1 MFYRKI
7 SSFISNYLDEQNQE
21 VLCIDGARQIGK
33 SFIIR
38 EVCSKKYKNYVEV
51 DLAEDKIGNRLF
63 EKVNTIDQ
71 FYIQLSLK
79 FGNVLGSREDTII
92 FLDEIQEYPN
102 LLSLLKALRKDNRF
116 EYICSGS
123 LLGVTLADSPFIPMG
138 SIYEKRMFPMDFE
151 EFLYANGVGV
161 ELINHLKKSFVNK
174 QSIDKSTHDYLIN
187 LFKMYLIVGGW
198 PAAVK
203 IYVNEKNILK
213 VRNIQTE
220 IQKLYV
226 KDAAKYDK
234 EKKLNI
240 NRIYSLISSTISS
253 KVSRIKIS
261 DIDNK
266 KANFSKYEED
276 FEYLLS
282 SGIALGVNAVS
293 EPKYPLIQSVKKN
306 LIKLYYN
313 DIGILTNILFKNNIN
328 VILEDRKKV
337 NLGSVYETV
346 VACELLSHGHEL
358 YYYDNKKMGEVDYLI
373 NDYDNVSILPIEVK
387 SGRDIYE
394 YRALPK
400 IVKNDNYNIKTGY
413 IFDNLEGITQKEDNI
428 FRFPIYYIMFI

>member
-138 SIYEKRMFPMDFE
+138 SIY
-151 EFLYANGVGV
+151 
-161 ELINHLKKSFVNK
+161 
-174 QSIDKSTHDYLIN
+174 
-187 LFKMYLIVGGW
+187 
-198 PAAVK
+198 
-203 IYVNEKNILK
+203 
-213 VRNIQTE
+213 
-220 IQKLYV
+220 
-226 KDAAKYDK
+226 
-234 EKKLNI
+234 
-240 NRIYSLISSTISS
+240 
-253 KVSRIKIS
+253 
-261 DIDNK
+261 
-266 KANFSKYEED
+266 
-276 FEYLLS
+276 
-282 SGIALGVNAVS
+282 
-293 EPKYPLIQSVKKN
+293 
-306 LIKLYYN
+306 
-313 DIGILTNILFKNNIN
+313 
-328 VILEDRKKV
+328 
-337 NLGSVYETV
+337 
-346 VACELLSHGHEL
+346 
-358 YYYDNKKMGEVDYLI
+358 
-373 NDYDNVSILPIEVK
+373 
-387 SGRDIYE
+387 
-394 YRALPK
+394 
-400 IVKNDNYNIKTGY
+400 
-413 IFDNLEGITQKEDNI
+413 
-428 FRFPIYYIMFI
+428 